1 LSIVPIV
8 TAMQAALLMIK
19 DFTDGLLFL
28 TAAE

>member
-8 TAMQAALLMIK
+8 TAMQAALLMVK
-19 DFTDGLLFL
+19 GSTDGLLFL